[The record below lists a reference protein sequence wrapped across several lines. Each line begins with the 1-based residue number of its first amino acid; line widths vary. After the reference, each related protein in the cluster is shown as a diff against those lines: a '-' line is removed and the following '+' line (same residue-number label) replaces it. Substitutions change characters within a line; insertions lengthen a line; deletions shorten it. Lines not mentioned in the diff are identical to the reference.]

1 MSNFTSN
8 YHYNQIINPETN
20 RIVNIN
26 SRTGKK
32 VLEKYKTLL
41 NVSQYGGNKGAE
53 WRDISDKIPII
64 NKSGKTY
71 YGIFIN
77 GNKWHDDRIKKN
89 WVAHSI
95 VQSNTGYFKD
105 RDKWR
110 FDPADGALSES
121 EKCEVI
127 LPKEKGCY
135 SMIVIDPDFKFNSGV
150 PGIAGYIIASHYQTN
165 EGPFKDTDFIYI
177 DYVEVS
183 SDYQG
188 EGLCKPM
195 VSSIINKFQRD
206 YGITSF
212 KIWNASYMRGPARSC
227 YIKAAYENGLDTH
240 HTPYYLNN
248 GGNFPVY
255 KCGTCK
261 VNMDKLKTPLVN
273 GEEEEEYY
281 YMTPRGSL
289 AEYYGPP
296 IECHEYYPDPKD
308 EPTWHN

>member
-41 NVSQYGGNKGAE
+41 NVSQHGGQNIGTE
-53 WRDISDKIPII
+53 WMDISDKIPII
-64 NKSGKTY
+64 NKHGKTY

-77 GNKWHDDRIKKN
+77 GNKWHEVNNKKN

-95 VQSNTGYFKD
+95 VQSNTGYFKKSN
-105 RDKWR
+105 KWR
-110 FDPADGALSES
+110 FDPAEGALRES
-121 EKCEVI
+121 EKCGVI
-127 LPKEKGCY
+127 LPKKKGCY
-135 SMIVIDPDFKFNSGV
+135 SIIVIDPDFEFQSGV
-150 PGIAGYIIASHYQTN
+150 PGIAGYIIASHHKTN
-165 EGPFKDTDFIYI
+165 EGPFKNTDFIYI

-183 SDYQG
+183 TDYQG

-227 YIKAAYENGLDTH
+227 YIKAAHENNLDIY
-240 HTPYYLNN
+240 HTPYYLND

-261 VNMDKLKTPLVN
+261 VNIDKLENELVN
-273 GEEEEEYY
+273 GDEEEIY
-281 YMTPRGSL
+281 YMVPKNILT
-289 AEYYGPP
+289 EIYGTT
-296 IECHEYYPDPKD
+296 IECHDYYPDS
-308 EPTWHN
+308 EE